1 VWFIYNTKG
10 DGMPKAVRNTT
21 IRNTTGDIVIKGPGA
36 EGAQSQVETSSPSP
50 KNFWEEQEV
59 LNTAEGKDYVIYLY
73 RLQPATLGHK
83 GYIAKFSTPVTQEE
97 IKETFGGYEYRIS
110 LHKGAKWICQDIFSI
125 SAPPKAIGSADPA
138 MFAANAGQTGA
149 DATAQ
154 VSQVLQFVNQR
165 LDKERLEKA
174 NDPAYLASLD
184 LVRESAKQA
193 ITAAYSVNRN
203 PVAEQA
209 QNSMMTMMMNML
221 TTMTN
226 TLLQRSLQPP
236 EKTAVS
242 GMREIIDLMGIMGM
256 KVGAGGGARPDA
268 LTLIGEKLIDIAPQ
282 ILEKGAMFME
292 RYNSI
297 ARERT
302 IQADYQFR
310 TAQVMRGQQPNAPM
324 PAPQMSSVPPGTPP
338 PNPQQMQS
346 QPAANPGMQTVPF
359 PEGGIPNSQA
369 PVDGA
374 PIEFDGDMVK
384 RRVVELIARGASGDM
399 LMAFISGVNETF
411 AITMQQSS
419 EDLIRSFFAMDP
431 ILKQAMQ
438 FPNFDQCLSEAIEYL
453 HPEGKPAPAN
463 AN

>member
-1 VWFIYNTKG
+1 
-10 DGMPKAVRNTT
+10 MPKAVRNTT
-21 IRNTTGDIVIKGPGA
+21 IKNATGDIVIKGPGS
-36 EGAQSQVETSSPSP
+36 EGAAATVESTSPSP
-50 KNFWEEQEV
+50 KNFWEEQEI

-110 LHKGAKWICQDIFSI
+110 LHKGAKWICQDVFSI
-125 SAPPKAIGSADPA
+125 SAPPKAIGAADPA
-138 MFAANAGQTGA
+138 MFAINAGTGGA

-165 LDKERLEKA
+165 LDKERIEKA

-203 PVAEQA
+203 PAAEQV
-209 QNSMMTMMMNML
+209 QNNMMQMMMTML

-226 TLLQRSLQPP
+226 TLLQRSLQAP
-236 EKTAVS
+236 EKTAVA
-242 GMREIIDLMGIMGM
+242 GMREIIDLMGMMGM
-256 KVGAGGGARPDA
+256 KAGVGGARPDA
-268 LTLIGEKLIDIAPQ
+268 ITLIGEKLIDIAPQ

-292 RYNSI
+292 RYQAI

-302 IQADYQFR
+302 VQTENQLR
-310 TAQVMRGQQPNAPM
+310 TAQVMRGQQPAPM
-324 PAPQMSSVPPGTPP
+324 AAPQMSTVPPGTPP
-338 PNPQQMQS
+338 PSPAQMQAQPTA
-346 QPAANPGMQTVPF
+346 QPAQGNGGLNTVPF
-359 PEGGIPNSQA
+359 PETGIPPSQA
-369 PVDGA
+369 PVPGMGLEGA
-374 PIEFDGDMVK
+374 PTDDWLK
-384 RRVVELIARGASGDM
+384 KKVVELIARGASGDM
-399 LMAFISGVNETF
+399 LMAVVSGVNENF
-411 AITMQQSS
+411 ALTMQQSS

-453 HPEGKPAPAN
+453 HPEGQPAPAQ

>member
-1 VWFIYNTKG
+1 VWFIYNTGG

-21 IRNTTGDIVIKGPGA
+21 IKNATGDIVIKGSGA
-36 EGAQSQVETSSPSP
+36 DGASASVESSSPSP

-110 LHKGAKWICQDIFSI
+110 LHKGAKWICQDVFSI

-138 MFAANAGQTGA
+138 MFASNPGAGGA

-203 PVAEQA
+203 PAAEQI
-209 QNSMMTMMMNML
+209 QGNMMQMMMTML
-221 TTMTN
+221 STMTN

-268 LTLIGEKLIDIAPQ
+268 ITLIGEKLIDIAPQ

-292 RYNSI
+292 RYQAI

-302 IQADYQFR
+302 VQAQYQFN
-310 TAQVMRGQQPNAPM
+310 TAQVMRGQQPAN
-324 PAPQMSSVPPGTPP
+324 PP
-338 PNPQQMQS
+338 PMQPMATAAS
-346 QPAANPGMQTVPF
+346 QPTAPPQAQPAQGNAGLNTVPF
-359 PEGGIPNSQA
+359 PEAGIPPSQA
-369 PVDGA
+369 PATGA
-374 PIEFDGDMVK
+374 AIEFDADMIK

-453 HPEGKPAPAN
+453 HPEGAPAPAN